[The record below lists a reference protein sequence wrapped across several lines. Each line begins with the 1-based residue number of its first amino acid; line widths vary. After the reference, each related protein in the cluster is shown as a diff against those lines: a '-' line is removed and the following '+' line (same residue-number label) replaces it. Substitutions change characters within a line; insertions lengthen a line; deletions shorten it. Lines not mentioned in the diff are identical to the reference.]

1 VIEPTRAVFFDV
13 AGTLFSDR
21 DLRDFHL
28 EQLRFVADAIGVA
41 GSDKELRA
49 AYRHGLGVAYQSLA
63 VRPGYFHR
71 ELFGGA
77 FAAMAAALGGALDE
91 AQTNAAVDRQ
101 YRATIEHV
109 RLRPGGR
116 DTLAALRS
124 AGVHV
129 QLVSNI
135 DDEQLDGLIERLEL
149 RPLIDARTSS
159 EEARSCKPDPGI
171 YRLALAKADCR
182 PESVLFVGDSL
193 SHDVEGPAALGMRT
207 AWLVPDG
214 RRDAS
219 DATADFVIERL
230 EQVPALARLEPVP

>member
-1 VIEPTRAVFFDV
+1 VIEPANAVFFDV

-28 EQLRFVADAIGVA
+28 EQLRFVADAIGA
-41 GSDKELRA
+41 QASDKGLRA
-49 AYRHGLGVAYQSLA
+49 AYRQGLGAAYQSLA
-63 VRPGYFHR
+63 VRPGYLHR
-71 ELFGGA
+71 ELFGSA
-77 FAAMAAALGGALDE
+77 FAAMAGALGGRLDE
-91 AQTNAAVDRQ
+91 AQTSAAVDRQ
-101 YRATIEHV
+101 YRATLEHA

-135 DDEQLDGLIERLEL
+135 DDEQLDGLIERLNL

-171 YRLALAKADCR
+171 YRLALAKAGCR

-193 SHDVEGPAALGMRT
+193 SHDVEGPAASGMRT
-207 AWLVPDG
+207 AWLVPERQG
-214 RRDAS
+214 DAS

-230 EQVPALARLEPVP
+230 DQVPALVRLEPIR